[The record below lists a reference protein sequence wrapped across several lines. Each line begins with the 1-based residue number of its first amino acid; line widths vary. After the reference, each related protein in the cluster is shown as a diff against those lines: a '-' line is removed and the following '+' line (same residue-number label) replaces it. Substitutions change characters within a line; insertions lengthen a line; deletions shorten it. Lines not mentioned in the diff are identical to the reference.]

1 MLDRLARLPPISTM
15 ILVIQGLEYFSY
27 RKGLLEINYLANLY
41 VTAMHGPRP
50 AARRKPS
57 TANWGRVGAL
67 AT

>member
-1 MLDRLARLPPISTM
+1 M